1 MAKQKAN
8 TGKKKPGPK
17 PIEIDYEAVEFFCRS
32 QINDTQ
38 LARKLHISK
47 QVLSLR
53 LQKDPKL
60 REAREGGASD
70 GQSIVSDSMF
80 KVMLDRYM
88 TICKDCG
95 KIRFSFDQFFET
107 CPYCD
112 KVHPLDPRTG
122 LDENENDHT
131 NVRHKFV
138 KGDTNVMIFW
148 AKNHLNM
155 SDKITHKG
163 DEENPIAYASLADLA
178 LRAAAQKKQK
188 DREANDQAEGEA
200 SREKEEA
207 VSKGG

>member
-1 MAKQKAN
+1 MTKQKAN
-8 TGKKKPGPK
+8 PGKKKPGPK

-60 REAREGGASD
+60 REAREGGTSD
-70 GQSIVSDSMF
+70 GQSIVSDALF

-88 TICKDCG
+88 TSCKDCG
-95 KIRFSFDQFFET
+95 KIRFSFDQFFES

-112 KVHPLDPRTG
+112 KTEPVDLETG
-122 LDENENDHT
+122 ESLVGKHT

-188 DREANDQAEGEA
+188 DREANDQAEGEE
-200 SREKEEA
+200 SGEKEEA